1 MAFAYDAVL
10 FDLFGTLVDDAGDPA
25 EGVHELLAALR
36 GARWTIVTS
45 CPRRL
50 AEKMLSRAG
59 IAAPALLVGADDVAA
74 NKPAPDGYLLAAKR
88 LGVDAKRTLV
98 VEDSVA
104 GITAALAAGM
114 DVVAI
119 LRGRAPDVAHAA
131 TFTVKNLA
139 ALRLASAGDGVELDL
154 V

>member
-1 MAFAYDAVL
+1 MSFAYDAVL

-25 EGVHELLAALR
+25 EGVHELLDSLR
-36 GARWTIVTS
+36 GARWAIVTS

-50 AEKMLSRAG
+50 AEKMLARAG
-59 IAAPALLVGADDVAA
+59 IAAPGLLVGADDVAA
-74 NKPAPDGYLLAAKR
+74 NKPAPDGYLLGARR
-88 LGVDAKRTLV
+88 LGVDAKKTLV

-104 GITAALAAGM
+104 GISAGLAAGM

-119 LRGRAPDVAHAA
+119 LRGRAPEMAHAA

-139 ALRLASAGDGVELDL
+139 ELRLTGAEGGIELEGV
-154 V
+154 

>member
-25 EGVHELLAALR
+25 AGVHDLLTALE
-36 GARWTIVTS
+36 GARWGVVTS

-50 AEKMLSRAG
+50 AERLLSLGA
-59 IAAPALLVGADDVAA
+59 IEVPLLVGADDVSA

-88 LGVDAKRTLV
+88 LAVEPQRTLV
-98 VEDSVA
+98 IEDSVA
-104 GITAALAAGM
+104 GISAGVSAGM

-119 LRGRAPDVAHAA
+119 LRGRAPEIAHAA
-131 TFTVKNLA
+131 TFSVKDLA
-139 ALRLASAGDGVELDL
+139 ALRLSVAGGEIQLEGV
-154 V
+154 

>member
-1 MAFAYDAVL
+1 MSLTYDAVL

-25 EGVHELLAALR
+25 EGVHDLLESLR

-45 CPRRL
+45 CPRKV

-59 IAAPALLVGADDVAA
+59 ITMPPLLVGADDVSA

-88 LGVDAKRTLV
+88 LGVDAKKTLV
-98 VEDSVA
+98 VEDSAA
-104 GITAALAAGM
+104 GIAAALAAGM

-119 LRGRAPDVAHAA
+119 LRGRAPDLAHAA

-139 ALRLASAGDGVELDL
+139 ALRLASAGDGVEFELG
-154 V
+154 

>member
-1 MAFAYDAVL
+1 MSFAYDAVL

-25 EGVHELLAALR
+25 EGVHELLDSLR
-36 GARWTIVTS
+36 GARWAIVTS

-50 AEKMLSRAG
+50 AEKMLARAG
-59 IAAPALLVGADDVAA
+59 IMAPGLLVGADAVVS
-74 NKPAPDGYLLAAKR
+74 NKPAPDGYLLGAKR
-88 LGVDAKRTLV
+88 LGVDAKKTLV

-104 GITAALAAGM
+104 GISAGLAAGM

-119 LRGRAPDVAHAA
+119 LRGRAPEMAHAA

-139 ALRLASAGDGVELDL
+139 DLRLSGTGDGVELEG